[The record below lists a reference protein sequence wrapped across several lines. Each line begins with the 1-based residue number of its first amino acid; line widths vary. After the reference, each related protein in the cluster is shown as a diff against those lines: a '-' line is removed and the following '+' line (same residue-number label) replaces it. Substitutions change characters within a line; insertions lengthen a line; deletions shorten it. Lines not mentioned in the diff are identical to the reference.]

1 MSDWPETE
9 YGPWDHGWNL
19 VKRTLRR
26 IELEREF
33 PGYTIDQIVAGLR
46 RPVLENPPRLEP

>member
-33 PGYTIDQIVAGLR
+33 PGFSLDQIIAGLR
-46 RPVLENPPRLEP
+46 RPVLENPPRL